1 MDSKSVA
8 HTSLIQASVYAF
20 VAAMALL
27 VVTASEVLL
36 VVFGG
41 ILLAILFHG
50 TGSWI
55 HRKTGLK
62 QSVALAVGL
71 LVPLCIVA
79 LGAWLIAPDI
89 GDQATKLADRLP
101 RAVEGLQE
109 QLMGYEWIS
118 GLWETTRQL
127 RDSLPDSSAT
137 AQYAGDFF
145 SSTFGALGN
154 LLFALVVGLF
164 LAFSPALY
172 VNGLL
177 QLVPGARQA
186 RAREVLGETA
196 ATLRNWLI
204 AKLAAMA
211 VIGILTTAGLAILG
225 IDLALVLGIIAALL
239 SFIPN
244 FGPILSVIPA
254 ALIALV
260 VGPEKALHVLALY
273 AAIQAVESY
282 ALTPFLQ
289 KRLVE
294 MPPALLLTMQVLFGV
309 LAGVLGVIMA
319 TPLTAAGMVMIRM
332 WYVEDLLHKRPAGAD
347 SQAPST

>member
-1 MDSKSVA
+1 LNSKSVA
-8 HTSLIQASVYAF
+8 HASLIQASVYAF
-20 VAAMALL
+20 VALMALL

-50 TGSWI
+50 TGAWI
-55 HRKTGLK
+55 HRKTGLN
-62 QSVALAVGL
+62 QTVALAIGL
-71 LVPLCIVA
+71 LLPLSIMVV
-79 LGAWLIAPDI
+79 GGWLIAPDI
-89 GDQATKLADRLP
+89 GDQASKLADRLP
-101 RAVEGLQE
+101 RAAEKLQE
-109 QLMGYEWIS
+109 QLMQYPWIS
-118 GLWETTRQL
+118 SLSESTRQL
-127 RDSLPDSSAT
+127 RELVPDGSSI
-137 AQYAGDFF
+137 AQYLGGFF
-145 SSTFGALGN
+145 SSTFGGLGN
-154 LLFALVVGLF
+154 LLFALVVGVF

-177 QLVPGARQA
+177 QLVPTARQA
-186 RAREVLGETA
+186 RARAVLGATA

-211 VIGILTTAGLAILG
+211 VIGLLTTVGLAVLG

-260 VGPEKALHVLALY
+260 VGPDKALHVLALY

-289 KRLVE
+289 KRLVQ

-319 TPLTAAGMVMIRM
+319 TPLTAAGMVMIKM
-332 WYVEDLLHKRPAGAD
+332 WYVEDLLHKHPAIID
-347 SQAPST
+347 TEDAPN